1 MTMIALAFS
10 RCRRGRDR
18 IDTGRDPT
26 DPVESQA
33 KSMWSK
39 PQVRRHTSAH
49 NAARLMET
57 KQMRRL
63 PAIN

>member
-1 MTMIALAFS
+1 VTQLRTQTPLESGDMTMIALAFS

-33 KSMWSK
+33 KSM
-39 PQVRRHTSAH
+39 
-49 NAARLMET
+49 
-57 KQMRRL
+57 
-63 PAIN
+63 